1 MARIGCRVRMVLLD
15 LEPTDR
21 PWSIG
26 QLDHRL
32 QRIPRLEIR
41 PTDAASLDAYQQLVF
56 GKLWHRHIF
65 HTAIT
70 WSVIASGLHGVLL
83 RRVAQVV
90 ISYAC
95 IVCAIMVTGH
105 PCQGAGCS
113 LCMACRGV
121 QCYDKRSRVFEDVG
135 GTQAPARD
143 EGGTTWGEFPAAWQ
157 CCSAS

>member
-1 MARIGCRVRMVLLD
+1 MCYDLKDGQDWLPCPYGPPD

-41 PTDAASLDAYQQLVF
+41 PTDAASLDAYRQLVF

-70 WSVIASGLHGVLL
+70 WSVIASGLQGVLL
-83 RRVAQVV
+83 R
-90 ISYAC
+90 
-95 IVCAIMVTGH
+95 
-105 PCQGAGCS
+105 
-113 LCMACRGV
+113 
-121 QCYDKRSRVFEDVG
+121 
-135 GTQAPARD
+135 
-143 EGGTTWGEFPAAWQ
+143 
-157 CCSAS
+157 